1 MAASEQAGAPLAIG
15 GSRWRARNFD
25 WVATAIAV
33 VLSVP
38 IVSVVLTA
46 IGGDSA
52 AITHLAGTLLPEY
65 VANTLMLGALVVAGV
80 LAIGVPSAWLVAAC
94 EFPGRRAVEA
104 ALILPMAAPAYVLA
118 YAYADFLSAFGPVQT
133 SLRAMSGWEV
143 GEYWFPE
150 IRSLPGA
157 AAVLT
162 LVLYP
167 YVYVLARAHF
177 LTRSAAALEAARSL
191 GRRPRESLVSVTLPL
206 ARPALVAGAA
216 LVLMET
222 FADYGTVAY
231 FGVPVFST
239 GIARAWISLTDL
251 AGAAQLATILLVFV
265 ALVLALEWRA
275 RGQQRFHETGRRDR
289 RPERIV
295 LGGGRGVAAL
305 LACALP
311 PLFGFLIPVAVLA
324 SLMLGTGLP
333 EREFWAHL
341 FNSVT
346 LAVLAGIV
354 AALFAVI
361 LALARKQR
369 PQSAAGRAAS
379 LAGLGYAVPG
389 VVIAIGVLTPFAL
402 FDNTLNGILQAT
414 IGVPAGLIL
423 TGSIAGL
430 IFAYVVRY
438 LAVALQSVTAGL
450 ERITPSIEAA
460 ARLLGQGPWDAMR
473 RVYLPMIAPSALS
486 AMLLVF
492 VDVMKELPATLMLRP
507 FNFDTLAVAAHNY
520 AADER
525 LGFAAAPSLVIVVA
539 GVVPCVLLLQ
549 TISRMAE
556 NAAAHSPD

>member
-1 MAASEQAGAPLAIG
+1 MATSDNPDAPLPLG
-15 GSRWRARNFD
+15 RARWAGGNFD
-25 WVATAIAV
+25 WVATGIAV
-33 VLSVP
+33 VLAVP

-46 IGGDSA
+46 MGGDSA

-65 VANTLMLGALVVAGV
+65 VANTLVLGALVVIGV
-80 LAIGVPSAWLVAAC
+80 LAIGLPSAWLVAAC
-94 EFPGRRAVEA
+94 EFPGRRIAEA

-118 YAYADFLSAFGPVQT
+118 YAYADFLSAFGPLQA
-133 SLRAMSGWEV
+133 SLRALSGWEV

-157 AAVLT
+157 ALVLT

-167 YVYVLARAHF
+167 YVYILARAHF

-191 GRRPRESLVSVTLPL
+191 GRSPREILVSVTLPL
-206 ARPALVAGAA
+206 ARPALVAGAS

-231 FGVPVFST
+231 FGVPVFTT
-239 GIARAWISLTDL
+239 GITRAWISLSNL
-251 AGAAQLATILLVFV
+251 SGAAQLATLLLVFV
-265 ALVLALEWRA
+265 ALVLALERRA

-289 RPERIV
+289 RPLRTI
-295 LGGGRGVAAL
+295 LRGWPARAAL
-305 LACALP
+305 FACTLP
-311 PLFGFLIPVAVLA
+311 PLFGFLIPVAILI

-333 EREFWAHL
+333 ERVFWAHL
-341 FNSVT
+341 FNSLT
-346 LAVLAGIV
+346 LAVLAGVV
-354 AALFAVI
+354 AAVVAVI

-369 PQSAAGRAAS
+369 PASIAGRAAS

-402 FDNTLNGILQAT
+402 FDNALNGMLQAT

-438 LAVALQSVTAGL
+438 LAVALQSITAGL

-460 ARLLGQGPWDAMR
+460 ARLLGKGPWDAAR

-525 LGFAAAPSLVIVVA
+525 LGFAAAPSLVIVAA

-556 NAAAHSPD
+556 NAAAEH